1 MAKSASPDL
10 PLTDRKP
17 PFDRARAE
25 LLMDE
30 LGVDLVLGCSRA
42 NVGYLADYT
51 YYVAQGL
58 PYVLEDGRQWSITF
72 VGVARDAKIPAFV
85 TPVSSEHGSIGHA
98 DPWIADR
105 RFWGPK
111 WTYSGQASPT
121 AAGAPADVA
130 ECVADAIRER
140 GLAKG
145 RIALEIEATPATRY
159 LRLRELLPEVEFV
172 DAAGI
177 FRDLRIIKTED
188 EIARLREVAVATDAA
203 TTAAYEALPGAPTET
218 ELQTVIAGTLVDHG
232 MAFGWCSVAYGP
244 KGTTLIEATDRAPAP
259 GEIVRIDI
267 VGLHRGYYSDMS
279 RVNAFSRRP
288 DDASLRAHAAILE
301 TNEVMRR
308 ETGPGVRC
316 SDLARLAHETL
327 GKRGYPMLAPQA
339 GHGIGRDVHE
349 PPYLAEWDTTE
360 LRPGMVL
367 DLEPAMRVAGVG
379 SVNIEDMVLVTER
392 GCDVLTRYPR
402 ELSVFG

>member
-1 MAKSASPDL
+1 
-10 PLTDRKP
+10 
-17 PFDRARAE
+17 
-25 LLMDE
+25 MDE
-30 LGVDLVLGCSRA
+30 RGVDLLLGCSRA

-72 VGVARDAKIPAFV
+72 VGVARDPRIPAFV
-85 TPVSSEHGSIGHA
+85 TPVSSEHGSIAYA

-111 WTYSGQASPT
+111 WTYAGQASPT

-140 GLAKG
+140 GLANG
-145 RIALEIEATPATRY
+145 RVALEIEATPATRY
-159 LRLRELLPEVEFV
+159 LRLRELLPNVEFV

-177 FRDLRIIKTED
+177 FRDLRVVKTER

-203 TTAAYEALPGAPTET
+203 TAAAYEALPGAPTEN
-218 ELQTVIAGTLVDHG
+218 ELQTVIARTLIDHG

-244 KGTTLIEATDRAPAP
+244 KGTTLIEATDRPPAQ

-267 VGLHRGYYSDMS
+267 VGLHHGYYSDMS

-288 DDASLRAHAAILE
+288 DDAALRAHAAILE

-379 SVNIEDMVLVTER
+379 SVNIEDMVLVTEN
-392 GCDVLTRYPR
+392 GCDVLTSYPR

>member
-1 MAKSASPDL
+1 MRSASTEL
-10 PLTDRKP
+10 PLRDREP
-17 PFDRARAE
+17 PFDRARAAR
-25 LLMDE
+25 LMDE
-30 LGVDLVLGCSRA
+30 VGVDLLLGCSRA

-72 VGVARDAKIPAFV
+72 VGVARDPKIPAFI
-85 TPVSSEHGSIGHA
+85 TPVSSEHGSIAHA
-98 DPWIADR
+98 DPWIAER

-111 WTYSGQASPT
+111 WTYAGQASPT

-130 ECVADAIRER
+130 ACVADAIRER
-140 GLAKG
+140 GLASG
-145 RIALEIEATPATRY
+145 RVALEIEATPATRY

-177 FRDLRIIKTED
+177 FRELRIIKTER
-188 EIARLREVAVATDAA
+188 EIARLREVAAATDAA
-203 TTAAYEALPGAPTET
+203 TTAAYGALKGAPTET

-244 KGTTLIEATDRAPAP
+244 KGTTLIEATDRPPAP

-267 VGLHRGYYSDMS
+267 VGLHHGYYSDMS

-288 DDASLRAHAAILE
+288 DDAALRAHAAILE

-308 ETGPGVRC
+308 ETGPGVRA

-349 PPYLAEWDTTE
+349 PPYLADWDTTE
-360 LRPGMVL
+360 LRPGMVI

-392 GCDVLTRYPR
+392 GCDVLTHYPR

>member
-1 MAKSASPDL
+1 
-10 PLTDRKP
+10 
-17 PFDRARAE
+17 
-25 LLMDE
+25 MDE
-30 LGVDLVLGCSRA
+30 LRVDLILACSRA

-72 VGVARDAKIPAFV
+72 VGVARDPKIPAFV
-85 TPVSSEHGSIGHA
+85 TPVSSEHGSITHA
-98 DPWIADR
+98 DPWIGDR

-111 WTYSGQASPT
+111 WTYAGQASPT
-121 AAGAPADVA
+121 AACAPADVA
-130 ECVADAIRER
+130 ECVAEAVRER
-140 GLAKG
+140 GLGGG
-145 RIALEIEATPATRY
+145 RVALEIEAIPATRY
-159 LRLRELLPEVEFV
+159 LRLRELLPDVEFV

-177 FRDLRIIKTED
+177 FRELRIIKTEH
-188 EIARLREVAVATDAA
+188 EIARLREVAAATDAA
-203 TTAAYEALPGAPTET
+203 TAAAYDALTGGAPTEN
-218 ELQTVIAGTLVDHG
+218 ELQSVIAGTLVDHG
-232 MAFGWCSVAYGP
+232 MSFGWCSVAYGP
-244 KGTTLIEATDRAPAP
+244 KGTTLIEPTDLAPTP

-267 VGLHRGYYSDMS
+267 VGLHNGYYSDMS
-279 RVNAFSRRP
+279 RVNAYSRRP
-288 DDASLRAHAAILE
+288 DDAALRAHAAILE
-301 TNEVMRR
+301 TNEIMRR

-316 SDLARLAHETL
+316 TDLARLAHETL

-349 PPYLAEWDTTE
+349 PPYLAEWDATE

-379 SVNIEDMVLVTER
+379 SVNIEDMVLVTDR

-402 ELSVFG
+402 ELRVFG

>member
-1 MAKSASPDL
+1 MRSVSADV
-10 PLTDRKP
+10 PLRDREP
-17 PFDRARAE
+17 PFDRERASQ
-25 LLMDE
+25 LMDE
-30 LGVDLVLGCSRA
+30 LRVDLLLGCSRA

-58 PYVLEDGRQWSITF
+58 PYVLEDGLQWSITF
-72 VGVARDAKIPAFV
+72 VGVARDPKIASFV
-85 TPVSSEHGSIGHA
+85 TPVSSEHGSIEHA

-111 WTYSGQASPT
+111 WTYSGQASST
-121 AAGAPADVA
+121 SGGAPADVA

-140 GLAKG
+140 DLASG
-145 RIALEIEATPATRY
+145 RVALEIEAIPATRY
-159 LRLRELLPEVEFV
+159 LRLRELLPDVEFV

-177 FRDLRIIKTED
+177 FRDLRIIKTER
-188 EIARLREVAVATDAA
+188 EIARLREVATATDAA
-203 TTAAYEALPGAPTET
+203 TTAAYEALPGGPTEI
-218 ELQTVIAGTLVDHG
+218 ELQGVIAGSLVRSG

-244 KGTTLIEATDRAPAP
+244 KGTTLIEATDRPPAP

-267 VGLHRGYYSDMS
+267 VGIHHGYYSDMS

-288 DDASLRAHAAILE
+288 EDAALRAHAAILE

-308 ETGPGVRC
+308 EIGPGIRC
-316 SDLARLAHETL
+316 SDFARLAHETL
-327 GKRGYPMLAPQA
+327 GKRGFPMLAPQA

-349 PPYLAEWDTTE
+349 PPYLAEWDTTV
-360 LRPGMVL
+360 LRPGMVV

-379 SVNIEDMVLVTER
+379 SVNIEDMVLITEG